1 MVSPTPRGNEG
12 WTGAG
17 QLALLLSKITKFT
30 RNLCFSSCIIILAN
44 SPHFSSSQPPY
55 HPIFPKHFSMHIC
68 KICVFAKYTHF
79 PPTAHSNLQHFIIIS
94 QSNST
99 RMNLLEPHFHI
110 PNHPFSFPLSS
121 QSCVA
126 CSQTTGLDCIA
137 HSTSDPP
144 IYTAPF
150 FDDDNKYFDD
160 DDDDDND
167 DDAEDE
173 DG

>member
-1 MVSPTPRGNEG
+1 M
-12 WTGAG
+12 
-17 QLALLLSKITKFT
+17 FD
-30 RNLCFSSCIIILAN
+30 
-44 SPHFSSSQPPY
+44 
-55 HPIFPKHFSMHIC
+55 
-68 KICVFAKYTHF
+68 CV
-79 PPTAHSNLQHFIIIS
+79 
-94 QSNST
+94 
-99 RMNLLEPHFHI
+99 
-110 PNHPFSFPLSS
+110 SS

-150 FDDDNKYFDD
+150 FDDDNEYFDN

>member
-1 MVSPTPRGNEG
+1 
-12 WTGAG
+12 
-17 QLALLLSKITKFT
+17 
-30 RNLCFSSCIIILAN
+30 
-44 SPHFSSSQPPY
+44 
-55 HPIFPKHFSMHIC
+55 
-68 KICVFAKYTHF
+68 
-79 PPTAHSNLQHFIIIS
+79 
-94 QSNST
+94 
-99 RMNLLEPHFHI
+99 MNLLEPHLHI
-110 PNHPFSFPLSS
+110 PNHNHPFSFPPSS

-150 FDDDNKYFDD
+150 FDDDNEYFDD